1 MSNLDGRL
9 VVLGATGFVGGHVAG
24 IARTLGWE
32 VLGLSSKDL
41 DLTSRTG
48 AETLSKILRDG
59 DTIVH
64 GAAVVPARNAAE
76 VIQNLLMTQSVVDAI
91 AGHEI
96 TQLVVVSSD
105 GVYGSE
111 SGVASEATPCSP
123 DTMHGIMNLA
133 REMICNDV
141 ATPVFTIVRPSAIYG
156 VGDTHNSYGPNR
168 FISQMFDSGEITI
181 FGEGSATRDHVFID
195 DVADVIVRTITG
207 RDSGVIN
214 IASGQSISFAAL
226 AELICQSG
234 PDGSRVKVVGIEASP
249 TFRSYDI
256 SSLVRLFPDFD
267 PASPAVGIKRVVATI
282 QGTKD
287 S

>member
-1 MSNLDGRL
+1 MDNLDGRL
-9 VVLGATGFVGGHVAG
+9 VVLGATGFVGRHVSDR
-24 IARTLGWE
+24 ARELRWE

-41 DLTSRTG
+41 DLTSPRG
-48 AETLSKILRDG
+48 AEILSGIFRDG

-64 GAAVVPARNAAE
+64 AAAVVPARNSVD
-76 VIQNLLMTQSVVDAI
+76 VIQNLLMTQSVVDAMV
-91 AGHEI
+91 GHDI
-96 TQLVVVSSD
+96 TQMVVVSSD

-111 SGVASEATPCSP
+111 SGVTSEATPCSP

-133 REMICNDV
+133 REMICQDV

-181 FGEGSATRDHVFID
+181 FGEGAAVRDHVFID
-195 DVADVIVRTITG
+195 DVAAVVVRAITE
-207 RDSGVIN
+207 RQSGVIN

-234 PDGSRVKVVGIEASP
+234 PDGSRVKVVGNEASP
-249 TFRSYDI
+249 TLRSYDI
-256 SSLVRLFPDFD
+256 SNLVRLFPDFV
-267 PASPAVGIKRVVATI
+267 PVSPAVGIKRVVAAI
-282 QGTKD
+282 QGTSD

>member
-1 MSNLDGRL
+1 MDNLDGRL
-9 VVLGATGFVGGHVAG
+9 VVLGATGFVGRHVSDR
-24 IARTLGWE
+24 ARELRWE

-41 DLTSRTG
+41 DLTSPRG
-48 AETLSKILRDG
+48 AEILSGIFRDG

-64 GAAVVPARNAAE
+64 AAAVVPARNSVD
-76 VIQNLLMTQSVVDAI
+76 VIQNLLMTQSVVDAMV
-91 AGHEI
+91 GHDI
-96 TQLVVVSSD
+96 TQMVVVSSD

-111 SGVASEATPCSP
+111 SGVTSEATPCSP

-133 REMICNDV
+133 REMICQDV

-168 FISQMFDSGEITI
+168 FISQMFDSGEISI
-181 FGEGSATRDHVFID
+181 FGEGAAIRDHVFID
-195 DVADVIVRTITG
+195 DVAEVIVRAVTG
-207 RDSGVIN
+207 RESGAIN

-234 PDGSRVKVVGIEASP
+234 PDDSRILAIGSEPSP
-249 TFRSYDI
+249 TFRNYDI
-256 SSLVRLFPDFD
+256 SNLMRLFPDFD
-267 PASPAVGIKRVVATI
+267 PISPTVGIRRIVTEM
-282 QGTKD
+282 QGHIG